1 MRGPLAL
8 ILSLLCAGGLP
19 GRAMAAEE
27 GDGRILRQIDF
38 EERQL
43 GNAEDLPMH
52 WAKVESIHMPHYVN
66 GRLATDRQ
74 RSGKYSFRFDLN
86 GGSLVYRYDA
96 RQIRVLPRS
105 HYRVETWVQTT
116 VLPHA
121 RARLTAYFID
131 ADKRPIASSI
141 RHSDLYAATSA
152 SESWQQLRVEL
163 STGKY
168 PATNLVVELE
178 LLQPA
183 LQGKQMLGDRQIFP
197 QDIRGSAWFDDVTV
211 SQVPKVKMSTD
222 RPGNIFRRG
231 EPLGLDVLVSDRS
244 TDDLA
249 AQLVIRNAEGRLVHQ
264 RSGALD
270 MASAETL
277 GPGLKRMR
285 LLLPPLPPGW
295 YEANLVMTS
304 RGQFVGR
311 QKLDLIH
318 LADSGVATPDD
329 RFGIIATDLPFD
341 GWGELP
347 DVLPYLGVG
356 RVKLAV
362 WNRHGDVQ
370 QADPAGFDEL
380 LVRLKEIGV
389 TPTACLLDLPPN
401 ITERARGESWKHLL
415 DGPLE
420 DWQPQLA
427 YMVSRHAN
435 HLDRWQLGGDGS
447 EVFVTQPHMRQV
459 YAKIYAEFAKL
470 VQNPDL
476 AMPWPAWYELEG
488 QLPATV
494 ALAVH
499 PSVLPHQLPLYM
511 QDIRQNKGNN
521 LSLTLQLM
529 DASRYGREAQI
540 RDLAQ
545 RVVCALAADAQRIDI
560 PLPFTVARE
569 DEDLVKQPQE
579 LFMIVRTLMNTLGGA
594 VCKGQVPIA
603 EGVEAY
609 LFDKNGQ
616 GILALWDRGQ
626 QGGVRQLDLSL
637 GAAPRAVDLWGNV
650 TPLLRPTSPG
660 KSQAVQLTVT
670 PMPIFLIDID
680 GQLAQLRASLA
691 FDRPLIESSFQ
702 PHTRKIRFVNPY
714 RTSISGTLRLKAPAG
729 WTITPPVLTFS
740 ANPGETFERDIII
753 EFPYNSFAGPKI
765 IEATFTLQ
773 DGLGQTTTVPMTLNL
788 GLSDVG
794 MQTLAIRDGKDVLV
808 QQIITN
814 YGNKPIDYVAFA
826 IFPGQARQ
834 ERLVTNLAAG
844 RSTIKLY
851 RFPSSGGA
859 ARARTG
865 VKELEGTRILNDE
878 VEIR

>member
-1 MRGPLAL
+1 MRHACAL
-8 ILSLLCAGGLP
+8 ILVLFLCASA
-19 GRAMAAEE
+19 RAA
-27 GDGRILRQIDF
+27 DSPSRVLRLIDF
-38 EERQL
+38 EERRL
-43 GNAEDLPMH
+43 GNPEDLPMH
-52 WAKVESIHMPHYVN
+52 WAKVESVHMPHYVN

-74 RSGKYSFRFDLN
+74 RSGQYSFRLDLN

-96 RQIRVLPRS
+96 RQVPVLPQS
-105 HYRVETWVQTT
+105 HYRVETYVQTT
-116 VLPHA
+116 VLLHA
-121 RARLTAYFID
+121 RARLTAYFVD
-131 ADKRPIASSI
+131 ADRRPIISSI
-141 RHSDLYAATSA
+141 RRSELYAAA
-152 SESWQQLRVEL
+152 NPQENWKHLLVEL
-163 STGKY
+163 STGRL

-178 LLQPA
+178 LLQPELYDQRA
-183 LQGKQMLGDRQIFP
+183 LGQRSILP
-197 QDIRGSAWFDDVTV
+197 QDIRGSAWFDDVAI
-211 SQVPKVKMSTD
+211 SQVPKVKLSTN

-231 EPLGLDVLVSDRS
+231 EPLSLDVLVSDRS

-270 MASAETL
+270 MAAAQTL

-295 YEANLVMTS
+295 YEAHLVMTS

-311 QKLDLIH
+311 QKLDLVH
-318 LADSGVATPDD
+318 LADGGAGLPPDD

-341 GWGELP
+341 GWAEMA
-347 DVLPYLGVG
+347 DILPYLGVG

-362 WNRHGDVQ
+362 WSRHADVQ
-370 QADPAGFDEL
+370 LANQAGFDQI
-380 LVRLKEIGV
+380 LVRLREIGV

-401 ITERARGESWKHLL
+401 IADRIRGDTWRHLL
-415 DGPLE
+415 EARLE

-427 YMVSRHAN
+427 YMIARHAN
-435 HLDRWQLGGDGS
+435 HLDRWQLGADGT
-447 EVFVTQPHMRQV
+447 EAFVTDPAMRKV
-459 YAKIYAEFAKL
+459 YEMIYGEFAKL
-470 VQNPDL
+470 VQRPDL
-476 AMPWPAWYELEG
+476 AMPWPAWYEMGG

-494 ALAVH
+494 ALSVH

-511 QDIRQNKGNN
+511 QDIRAHEGHN

-529 DASRYGREAQI
+529 DAGRYGREVQI

-545 RVVCALAADAQRIDI
+545 RVICALAADARRIDI

-569 DEDLVKQPQE
+569 DEHLVKQPQE

-594 VCKGQVPIA
+594 VCRGQVPIA
-603 EGVEAY
+603 EGVEAF

-616 GILALWDRGQ
+616 GILALWDRGK
-626 QGGVRQLDLSL
+626 QGGVRQLDLTL

-650 TPLLRPTSPG
+650 TPLQRMPAG
-660 KSQAVQLTVT
+660 RNAQAVQITVT

-702 PHTRKIRFVNPY
+702 PHTRKVRFVNPY
-714 RTSISGTLRLKAPAG
+714 RTSISGMLRLRAPTG
-729 WTITPPVLTFS
+729 WTITPPALAFS
-740 ANPGETFERDIII
+740 VNPGETFERDVII
-753 EFPYNSFAGPKI
+753 EFPYNSFAGPKV
-765 IEATFTLQ
+765 IEATVALQ
-773 DGLGQTTTVPMTLNL
+773 DGQGQSTTVPMTLNL

-794 MQTLAIRDGKDVLV
+794 MQTLAMRDGQDVLV

-814 YGNKPIDYVAFA
+814 YGDVPIDYVAFA
-826 IFPGQARQ
+826 IFPGHPRQ
-834 ERLVTNLAAG
+834 ERLVTNLGPG

-851 RFPSSGGA
+851 RFASATGA
-859 ARARTG
+859 AARLRTG